1 MSKFPFL
8 LLNDTSLMLMP
19 CCAPHRAELDTLK
32 PWAHTEPSS
41 LPPPYCLSVLTHF
54 FSGFSWCS
62 LKTHITHRVT
72 CCGLL
77 SAARSEGKMA
87 DPHFRMQLRVTPT
100 KAEVS
105 FHTICSLLPLLPT
118 LWQASLHTNWLSVL
132 VQYPNNWF
140 WCIRTNQW
148 LVTSQPQDGSA
159 FGLSRYRH

>member
-1 MSKFPFL
+1 MAHLGASVRLFSQSCEEAKDPPSGWTAARYPR
-8 LLNDTSLMLMP
+8 LNKNRKKAKL
-19 CCAPHRAELDTLK
+19 
-32 PWAHTEPSS
+32 TECRSS
-41 LPPPYCLSVLTHF
+41 LSCSSTTPALCSCLAVLPTVPDWLSSSHEPTQSLLPSPSLLSSVLTHF

-87 DPHFRMQLRVTPT
+87 DSHFRMQLRVTPT

-118 LWQASLHTNWLSVL
+118 L
-132 VQYPNNWF
+132 
-140 WCIRTNQW
+140 
-148 LVTSQPQDGSA
+148 
-159 FGLSRYRH
+159 